1 MKTVGRSNSGDG
13 SRLYFKHIFV
23 CQWASNF
30 IRSIQIKA
38 FNLIKNKLTCNQG
51 LINHSYMHIYIWL
64 FAFLYVYTCMQAYMY
79 FSLKF
84 VPKSL
89 NYSSFPLTPVG
100 FKHVLKKFSEVGRFK
115 DASVCTAD
123 YGP

>member
-1 MKTVGRSNSGDG
+1 MKTVVRSNSGDS

-23 CQWASNF
+23 CWWASNF
-30 IRSIQIKA
+30 ICSIQIKA

-51 LINHSYMHIYIWL
+51 LTNHSYMHIYIYIYIWL
-64 FAFLYVYTCMQAYMY
+64 FAFLYVYTCMQEYMY

-84 VPKSL
+84 VP
-89 NYSSFPLTPVG
+89 
-100 FKHVLKKFSEVGRFK
+100 RFK
-115 DASVCTAD
+115 DVSVCTAD

>member
-1 MKTVGRSNSGDG
+1 MKTVGRSNSGDS

-23 CQWASNF
+23 CWWASNF
-30 IRSIQIKA
+30 ICSIQIKA

-51 LINHSYMHIYIWL
+51 LINHSYMHIYMWL

-115 DASVCTAD
+115 DVSVCTAD